1 MIWNPEK
8 ECLTRRE
15 YDEMQLERLKW
26 IVNRAYERVP
36 FYHKRFDEIGLKP
49 EHIKTLKDIEHIPF
63 TTKDDLRDSLL
74 KNGFDPRKKTFFSW
88 LGVSMYLCRDDI
100 EKMLDCIASL
110 SADGSD
116 LVFDYADAG
125 LFLSEV
131 KRVRNMLAM
140 AKAGGE
146 EMKSGFDQMSLELM
160 LADHGFLVYE
170 HLGSHDIQKRYFSER
185 TDGLSAFEHIGYV
198 RACLKRR

>member
-63 TTKDDLRDSLL
+63 TTKDDLRD
-74 KNGFDPRKKTFFSW
+74 NYPF
-88 LGVSMYLCRDDI
+88 
-100 EKMLDCIASL
+100 
-110 SADGSD
+110 
-116 LVFDYADAG
+116 G
-125 LFLSEV
+125 LFAESMDDM
-131 KRVRNMLAM
+131 VRLHASSGTT
-140 AKAGGE
+140 GGCRLH
-146 EMKSGFDQMSLELM
+146 Q
-160 LADHGFLVYE
+160 A
-170 HLGSHDIQKRYFSER
+170 
-185 TDGLSAFEHIGYV
+185 
-198 RACLKRR
+198 

>member
-1 MIWNPEK
+1 MA
-8 ECLTRRE
+8 RRE
-15 YDEMQLERLKW
+15 L
-26 IVNRAYERVP
+26 
-36 FYHKRFDEIGLKP
+36 
-49 EHIKTLKDIEHIPF
+49 
-63 TTKDDLRDSLL
+63 
-74 KNGFDPRKKTFFSW
+74 
-88 LGVSMYLCRDDI
+88 YLCRDDI

-125 LFLSEV
+125 LFLSDV